1 VQSIHA
7 LRKQCLSF
15 SFFVRFRS
23 FRYGFVV
30 VQILAAVIRSKRR
43 MIRGS
48 VGAMTMTQAVTLYLP
63 EDTLQRYRRGE
74 AVAGKGL
81 DEFIADRL
89 AELGPPL
96 ADDLP
101 DSLRDELK
109 SLEEADDQT
118 LWQAA
123 RCCLSAE
130 KQEQYDRV
138 LVKHAEGSLTTDERR
153 RLHELGDEARR
164 LTLKK
169 AHALMLL
176 KWRGHG
182 VRESVPLRSRVQR
195 VQGGPSG
202 IARPHDRASGAFVP
216 PAAAAL
222 E

>member
-1 VQSIHA
+1 
-7 LRKQCLSF
+7 
-15 SFFVRFRS
+15 
-23 FRYGFVV
+23 
-30 VQILAAVIRSKRR
+30 
-43 MIRGS
+43 
-48 VGAMTMTQAVTLYLP
+48 MTQAVTLYLP
-63 EDTLQRYRRGE
+63 EDTLQRYRRGA
-74 AVAGKGL
+74 AVAGKGV

-109 SLEEADDQT
+109 SLEDADDQT

-123 RCCLSAE
+123 RGGLSAE

-138 LVKHAEGSLTTDERR
+138 LLKHAEGSLTTDEQR
-153 RLHELGDEARR
+153 RLHELGDEARH

-176 KWRGHG
+176 KWRGHRIPS
-182 VRESVPLRSRVQR
+182 REDLRTN
-195 VQGGPSG
+195 
-202 IARPHDRASGAFVP
+202 
-216 PAAAAL
+216 

>member
-1 VQSIHA
+1 
-7 LRKQCLSF
+7 
-15 SFFVRFRS
+15 
-23 FRYGFVV
+23 
-30 VQILAAVIRSKRR
+30 
-43 MIRGS
+43 
-48 VGAMTMTQAVTLYLP
+48 MTQAVTLYLP
-63 EDTLQRYRRGE
+63 EETLQRYRRGA
-74 AVAGKGL
+74 AVAGKGV

-89 AELGPPL
+89 AELRPPL

-138 LVKHAEGSLTTDERR
+138 LSRRAEASLTADEQRM
-153 RLHELGDEARR
+153 LHELGDEARR

-176 KWRGHG
+176 KWRGHLIPSS
-182 VRESVPLRSRVQR
+182 EDLRTN
-195 VQGGPSG
+195 
-202 IARPHDRASGAFVP
+202 
-216 PAAAAL
+216 